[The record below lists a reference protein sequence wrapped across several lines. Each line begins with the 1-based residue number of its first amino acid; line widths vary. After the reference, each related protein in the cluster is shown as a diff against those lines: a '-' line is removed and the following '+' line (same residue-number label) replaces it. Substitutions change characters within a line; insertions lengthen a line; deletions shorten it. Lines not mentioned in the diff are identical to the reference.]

1 VRTGVTRKRV
11 KLRVI
16 YFAAR
21 ARATVSDGQAQPAC
35 SYYLINMSNQNSRLG
50 ESIDPAPP
58 GTTPESADALVKSK
72 LAEAQAKAEAALAA
86 EQAAAAHKKA

>member
-1 VRTGVTRKRV
+1 
-11 KLRVI
+11 
-16 YFAAR
+16 
-21 ARATVSDGQAQPAC
+21 
-35 SYYLINMSNQNSRLG
+35 MSNQNSRLG